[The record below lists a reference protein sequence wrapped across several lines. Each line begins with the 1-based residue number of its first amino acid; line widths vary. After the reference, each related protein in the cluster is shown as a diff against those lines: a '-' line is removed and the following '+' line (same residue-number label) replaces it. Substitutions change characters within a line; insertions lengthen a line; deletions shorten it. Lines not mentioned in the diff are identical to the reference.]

1 MTASLIVRDPGLFA
15 TIQDLGRWDYLKF
28 GVSNSGAMDRVSL
41 QIANMLVGNDPG
53 EAAVEFTA
61 MGGTYEVA
69 AESCRMAVV
78 GGDFP
83 VSIDNEPAAP
93 YTSHTLARGSRLSI
107 GYSRSGMRG
116 YLAVSGGF
124 DLLPA
129 LGSLSTHIRFGL
141 GGLNGKALAPDS
153 RIPLKKPDL
162 SPGADLFL
170 DASLIPG
177 TAGPI
182 RVVMGPQDDYF
193 AEDGI
198 KTFLSSQ
205 YRVTGQSDRM
215 GFRLDGPEIAHAG
228 DFNIVSDGIAAGSVQ
243 VPGNRL
249 PIVLLADRQTTGG
262 YPKIATVITADLH
275 RLAQMEPGE
284 MIRFESVSVETAED
298 EYLRLRRC
306 LENIAE
312 SLEPTDSETTETYR
326 LLSAN
331 LIDGVCWI
339 NPNVA

>member
-1 MTASLIVRDPGLFA
+1 MTASLLVHDPGLFA
-15 TIQDLGRWDYLKF
+15 TIQDLGRWGYLRF

-41 QIANMLVGNDPG
+41 QVANMLVGNDPG

-69 AESCRMAVV
+69 ADRCRIAVV

-93 YTSHTLARGSRLSI
+93 YTSHTLARGSRLVI

-124 DLLPA
+124 DLPSA

-141 GGLNGKALAPDS
+141 GGLNGKALVPDN
-153 RIPLKKPDL
+153 RIPLRNTDV
-162 SPGADLFL
+162 SQGADLFL
-170 DASLIPG
+170 DASLMPG
-177 TAGPI
+177 ASGPI

-193 AEDGI
+193 TEDGI
-198 KTFLSSQ
+198 ETFLSSA
-205 YRVTGQSDRM
+205 YRVTNQSDRM

-249 PIVLLADRQTTGG
+249 PIILLADRQTTGG
-262 YPKIATVITADLH
+262 YPKIATVITADMH
-275 RLAQMEPGE
+275 RLAQMEPGQR
-284 MIRFESVSVETAED
+284 IRFESVSVEAAED
-298 EYLRLRRC
+298 EYLKLRQC
-306 LENIAE
+306 LDKIAE
-312 SLEPTDSETTETYR
+312 SLEPADSETPETYR
-326 LLSAN
+326 LLAAN
-331 LIDGVCWI
+331 LIDGVC
-339 NPNVA
+339 